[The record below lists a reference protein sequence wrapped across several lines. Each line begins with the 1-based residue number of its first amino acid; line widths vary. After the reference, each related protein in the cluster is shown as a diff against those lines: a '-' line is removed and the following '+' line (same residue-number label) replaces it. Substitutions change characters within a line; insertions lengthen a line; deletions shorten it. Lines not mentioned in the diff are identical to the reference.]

1 MENPAAYIPI
11 DRRLALAE
19 GRELPERTQGAALF
33 ADISGFTPLTE
44 MLARVLGPK
53 RGAEELT
60 VYLNQIYDALIAEVH
75 RFGGS
80 VIGFSGDAITCW
92 FDNQPEG
99 IQLPEA
105 IEPAPARAT
114 ASGLAMQ
121 GVMQQFA
128 NLSIPSGGTV
138 ALAMKAAVAT
148 GAVRRFVIGD
158 PNYLVM
164 DVMAG
169 ATLERLAAGEHHANK
184 GEVVL
189 DAFTAE
195 ALGAR
200 AQIVEWR
207 TEAATGARFAVVSAL
222 NLPVAEAPWPV
233 LAPSALSDDLSR
245 SWLLAPVYRRIKS
258 GGGQFLAELRSAV
271 ALFLRFT
278 GIDYDR
284 DEAAPAK
291 LGAFIERL
299 ERVMARYDGSL
310 LQLTVGD
317 KGSYLYGA
325 FGSPIAHEDDVDRAA
340 LAALELQALPGELD
354 FLEPLQIG
362 ITYGRMRVGA
372 YGSVM
377 SRTYGVLGDAVNLS
391 ARLMQAAAPGQILV
405 NAEAQARASDRFV
418 WEMLPAIRVKGKSEP
433 IALHRL
439 VKASRGRADLSL
451 EALYPLPPI
460 GRAEVLAGLDECLT
474 TLLAGR
480 GQAVRLV
487 GEAGMGKSHLAAHFV
502 RTARSREVNIALSAC
517 QNLTQNTPYLP
528 WRQIFYLLLG
538 LEEGDDAGNVAR
550 IAALINERNP
560 AWALRLPLLGDLLA
574 LPIPDNPTTAAM
586 EGDVR
591 QKSLFSLLV
600 EMMQAWARE
609 QPLLLLIENAHWM
622 DEASLAL
629 TQTLARQVAGAAPV
643 MVFVSHRP
651 PQLGGE
657 PVLPDVSTLAH
668 AHEFALIEMTA
679 EEVGALVQRQLN
691 APPAPGAA
699 GERGADLLLRDLAKT
714 MGRGNPFFIGELI
727 EAMRRGDQLVL
738 REEGGW
744 SVSDSLLATL
754 QRANLVIQ
762 MESQWQLKPGVDLRG
777 VALDVPDSIQKLI
790 LSRLD
795 RLPEAPKLTLKVSSV
810 IGHHIDLALVAQI
823 HPEARDIE
831 TLAAE
836 AELMEVEEV
845 IHGEAPRPKQ
855 YTFRHHTT
863 QEVAYETLLYTQ
875 RQQLHQAVAE
885 ALATQYPEAS
895 AQIAHH
901 AFLGETWPLALRYNL
916 LAGEHAKQL
925 YANQQSI
932 DFFQKALQS
941 AEALP
946 DTETAEARK
955 RIHLALGE
963 LLVST
968 GQYDNAGRH
977 LQAALTLTQAQGDIE
992 AEARGYRWLGRSH
1005 ELRGEFAVALSWLEK
1020 GFAALA
1026 ERASTEAA
1034 EMALIAGLINTRQGQ
1049 YDEALR
1055 YCERSLQVAQT
1066 LNDPAVR
1073 ARTYNLMGIVDRRRG
1088 DSAAA
1093 IERFSQALAQYEQL
1107 QNVYGQATSHNLIA
1121 NGHFMRD
1128 DWARADRHYR
1138 QSLDLFTQI
1147 GDTYNQVLVNNN
1159 LGGIALKQGRLE
1171 AALGYF
1177 QRAVRLL
1184 EQTGGSL
1191 WVLGALHMNTG
1202 HAHLRLKEL
1211 TQADERLRTAQAY
1224 FEQVQQRDL
1233 LPELYGLMA
1242 EADWVQGKLD
1252 TARLHG
1258 QHSLELAREMKMPR
1272 EAGHALR
1279 LLGEIAANAEGQSEQ
1294 AHDYLAESYR
1304 TLAEAGDEYES
1315 AKVRLAQARLY
1326 TQLGQTEQALQ
1337 MLDECEPVFIRL
1349 AIQPE
1354 QEAINALRAS
1364 QHEGPHAA

>member
-19 GRELPERTQGAALF
+19 GRALPERTRGAALF

-75 RFGGS
+75 RLGGS

-99 IQLPEA
+99 IHLPDA
-105 IEPAPARAT
+105 IEAAPARAT

-128 NLSIPSGGTV
+128 NLAIPGGGAV
-138 ALAMKAAVAT
+138 SLAMKAAVAT
-148 GAVRRFVIGD
+148 GPVRRFVIGD
-158 PNYLVM
+158 PHYLVM

-184 GEVVL
+184 GEVVV
-189 DAFTAE
+189 DSFTAE
-195 ALGAR
+195 ALGDR

-207 TEAATGARFAVVSAL
+207 AEEATGARFAVVGAL
-222 NLPVAEAPWPV
+222 NTPVAEAAWPA
-233 LAPSALSDDLSR
+233 LGPEALSDEQTR
-245 SWLLAPVYRRIKS
+245 PWLLPPVYQRVRS
-258 GGGQFLAELRSAV
+258 GGGQFLAELRPAV

-278 GIDYDR
+278 GIDYDQ
-284 DEAAPAK
+284 DEAAPTQ
-291 LGAFIERL
+291 LGTFIERL
-299 ERVMARYDGSL
+299 ERIMARYDGSL

-325 FGSPIAHEDDVDRAA
+325 FGAPIAHEDDVDRAA
-340 LAALELQALPGELD
+340 LAALELQALPGELE

-377 SRTYGVLGDAVNLS
+377 SRTYGVLGDSVNLS
-391 ARLMQAAAPGQILV
+391 ARLMQAAAPGHILV
-405 NAEAQARASDRFV
+405 NAEAQARAGDHFV
-418 WEMLPAIRVKGKSEP
+418 WEVLPAIRVKGKSEP

-439 VKASRGRADLSL
+439 VKAARGRADLSL

-460 GRAEVLAGLDECLT
+460 GRAEILAGLDEGLT
-474 TLLAGR
+474 TLLR
-480 GQAVRLV
+480 QGQVVRLV
-487 GEAGMGKSHLAAHFV
+487 GEAGMGKSHLAAHLV
-502 RTARSREVNIALSAC
+502 RTARSRGIKIALGAC

-528 WRQIFYLLLG
+528 WRQIFSLLLE
-538 LEEGDDAGNVAR
+538 LEDEAESQNVAR
-550 IAALINERNP
+550 LMTLATKHP
-560 AWALRLPLLGDLLA
+560 AWALRWPLLGDLLA

-600 EMMQAWARE
+600 EMIQTWASDRE
-609 QPLLLLIENAHWM
+609 APLLLLIENAQWM

-629 TQTLARQVAGAAPV
+629 TQTLARQAAGTAPV

-651 PQLGGE
+651 PQLGSE
-657 PVLPDVSTLAH
+657 PVLPDLGALSH
-668 AHEFALIEMTA
+668 AHEFALAEMVA
-679 EEVGALVQRQLN
+679 EDVGALLQRQLN
-691 APPAPGAA
+691 AP
-699 GERGADLLLRDLAKT
+699 ADSLLRDLVKV

-727 EAMRRGDQLVL
+727 QAMRRGDQLVV
-738 REEGGW
+738 REDGLTWG
-744 SVSDSLLATL
+744 VSDSLLATL
-754 QRANLVIQ
+754 QRANLVVQ
-762 MESQWQLKPGVDLRG
+762 MEGQWQLKPGVDLTG

-823 HPEARDIE
+823 HPEAKDLE
-831 TLAAE
+831 ALAAE

-845 IHGEAPRPKQ
+845 IHGEAPMPKQ

-863 QEVAYETLLYTQ
+863 QEVAYETLLYSQ
-875 RQQLHQAVAE
+875 RRQLHQAVAA
-885 ALATQYPEAS
+885 ALAAQYPEAS
-895 AQIAHH
+895 D
-901 AFLGETWPLALRYNL
+901 
-916 LAGEHAKQL
+916 
-925 YANQQSI
+925 S
-932 DFFQKALQS
+932 
-941 AEALP
+941 
-946 DTETAEARK
+946 
-955 RIHLALGE
+955 
-963 LLVST
+963 
-968 GQYDNAGRH
+968 
-977 LQAALTLTQAQGDIE
+977 
-992 AEARGYRWLGRSH
+992 RGLGRSH
-1005 ELRGEFAVALSWLEK
+1005 EVRGEFVVALSWLEK
-1020 GFAALA
+1020 GFAALNDH
-1026 ERASTEAA
+1026 ASIEAA
-1034 EMALIAGLINTRQGQ
+1034 EMALIAGLINTRQGH

-1055 YCERSLQVAQT
+1055 YCERSLRVAQT

-1088 DSAAA
+1088 DSATA
-1093 IERFSQALAQYEQL
+1093 IERFSQALAQYEEL

-1128 DWARADRHYR
+1128 DWARSDRHYR

-1159 LGGIALKQGRLE
+1159 LGGIALKQARLE
-1171 AALGYF
+1171 AALAYY
-1177 QRAVRLL
+1177 QRAARLL

-1202 HAHLRLKEL
+1202 HAHLRLQEL
-1211 TQADERLRTAQAY
+1211 SKADERLSTAQAY

-1242 EADWVQGKLD
+1242 ETDWLQGKLD
-1252 TARLHG
+1252 TAQSHG
-1258 QHSLELAREMKMPR
+1258 QRSLELAREMKMPR
-1272 EAGHALR
+1272 EAGHTLR
-1279 LLGEIAANAEGQSEQ
+1279 ILGEIVRAEGQAEQ
-1294 AHDYLAESYR
+1294 AHAYFAEGYR
-1304 TLAEAGDEYES
+1304 TLAEAGDDYES

-1326 TQLGQTEQALQ
+1326 AAQGQREPALQALA
-1337 MLDECEPVFIRL
+1337 ECEPVFIRL
-1349 AIQPE
+1349 AIQPD
-1354 QEAINALRAS
+1354 QEEINTLRQTLNGHS
-1364 QHEGPHAA
+1364 E

>member
-1 MENPAAYIPI
+1 METPAAYIPM

-19 GRELPERTQGAALF
+19 GRSLPERTRGAALF

-92 FDNQPEG
+92 FDDQPAG
-99 IQLPEA
+99 LQRPSA
-105 IEPAPARAT
+105 IELAAARAT

-128 NLSIPSGGTV
+128 NLAIHGGGTV
-138 ALAMKAAVAT
+138 SLAMKAAVAT
-148 GAVRRFVIGD
+148 GPVRRFVIGD

-169 ATLERLAAGEHHANK
+169 VTLERLAAGEHHANK
-184 GEVVL
+184 GEVVV

-195 ALGAR
+195 ALGER
-200 AQIVEWR
+200 APVREWR
-207 TEAATGARFAVVSAL
+207 LEESTGARFAVVSGLKA
-222 NLPVAEAPWPV
+222 PVAEAAWPALV
-233 LAPSALSDDLSR
+233 PGALSDEVAR
-245 SWLLAPVYRRIKS
+245 SWLLAPVYRRLQS

-271 ALFLRFT
+271 VLFLRFT

-299 ERVMARYDGSL
+299 EHILARYDGSL
-310 LQLTVGD
+310 LQLTIGD

-340 LAALELQALPGELD
+340 LATLELLAIPDELNY
-354 FLEPLQIG
+354 LEPLQIG
-362 ITYGRMRVGA
+362 LTYGRMRVGA

-391 ARLMQAAAPGQILV
+391 ARLMQAATPGQILV
-405 NAEAQARASDRFV
+405 NAEAQARASDRFI
-418 WEMLPAIRVKGKSEP
+418 WEALSPIRVKGKSEP
-433 IALHRL
+433 VALYRL
-439 VKASRGRADLSL
+439 VRAARPRASVAL
-451 EALYPLPPI
+451 EALFPLPPI
-460 GRAEVLAGLDECLT
+460 GRAEVLAGLEACLS
-474 TLLAGR
+474 TLLTGR
-480 GQAVRLV
+480 GQVVRLV

-502 RTARSREVNIALSAC
+502 RKARGRGAVGITLSAC
-517 QNLTQNTPYLP
+517 QNLTQNIPYLP
-528 WRQIFYLLLG
+528 WRQIFSQLLSLA
-538 LEEGDDAGNVAR
+538 EGDESGNIAR
-550 IAALINERNP
+550 LTTVVVGKNP
-560 AWALRLPLLGDLLA
+560 AWELRLPLLGDLLD

-600 EMMQAWARE
+600 EMTQVWSQD
-609 QPLLLLIENAHWM
+609 QPLLLLIENIQWM

-629 TQTLARQVAGAAPV
+629 TQTLARQAASAAPV
-643 MVFVSHRP
+643 MVFVTHRP
-651 PQLGGE
+651 PQLGGA
-657 PVLPDVSTLAH
+657 PVLPDLGRLAH
-668 AHEFALIEMTA
+668 LHEFMLAEMTIDD
-679 EEVGALVQRQLN
+679 VGALLQRRFN
-691 APPAPGAA
+691 AP
-699 GERGADLLLRDLAKT
+699 ADSLLRDLVKA
-714 MGRGNPFFIGELI
+714 MGRGNPFFMGELV
-727 EAMRRGDQLVL
+727 EAMRRGEQLLLHEAGV
-738 REEGGW
+738 W
-744 SVSDSLLATL
+744 SVSEALLATL
-754 QRANLVIQ
+754 QRANLIMQ
-762 MESQWQLKPGVDLRG
+762 LEGQWQLKPGVDLRG

-795 RLPEAPKLTLKVSSV
+795 HLPEAPKLTLKVSSV

-823 HPEARDIE
+823 HPETRDLE

-845 IHGEAPRPKQ
+845 IHGEAPRPKH

-875 RQQLHQAVAE
+875 RRQLHQAVAE
-885 ALATQYPEAS
+885 ALAVSYPEAS

-932 DFFQKALQS
+932 DFLQKALRS

-946 DTETAEARK
+946 EAETVEARK
-955 RIHLALGE
+955 RIYLGLGE

-968 GQYDNAGRH
+968 GQYETAGRH
-977 LQAALTLTQAQGDIE
+977 LQAALTVARAQADVE
-992 AEARGYRWLGRSH
+992 AEARAFRWLGRSH
-1005 ELRGEFAVALSWLEK
+1005 ELRGEFGVALSWLER

-1034 EMALIAGLINTRQGQ
+1034 EMALIAGLIKIRQGQ
-1049 YDEALR
+1049 YDEALH
-1055 YCERSLQVAQT
+1055 YCERSLQVALA

-1088 DSAAA
+1088 DSAGA
-1093 IERFSQALAQYEQL
+1093 IERFSQALTHYEQL

-1128 DWARADRHYR
+1128 DWARSDRHYR
-1138 QSLDLFTQI
+1138 QSLELFTQI

-1159 LGGIALKQGRLE
+1159 LGGIALKQGRWE
-1171 AALGYF
+1171 AALGYY

-1202 HAHLRLKEL
+1202 HAHLRLREL
-1211 TQADERLRTAQAY
+1211 AQADERLRTAQAY

-1233 LPELYGLMA
+1233 LPELYGLLA
-1242 EADWVQGKLD
+1242 EVDWSQGKLE
-1252 TARLHG
+1252 TARSHG
-1258 QHSLELAREMKMPR
+1258 QLALELAREMKMPR
-1272 EAGHALR
+1272 EAGQALR
-1279 LLGEIAANAEGQSEQ
+1279 VLGEIAAGDLAAVTDDPLEQ
-1294 AHDYLAESYR
+1294 AHAYLAEGYR
-1304 TLAEAGDEYES
+1304 TLTEAGDEYES
-1315 AKVRLAQARLY
+1315 AKVRLVQARLFAA
-1326 TQLGQTEQALQ
+1326 QGQKAQAWQALA
-1337 MLDECEPVFIRL
+1337 ECEPVFIRL
-1349 AIQPE
+1349 AIHLE
-1354 QEAINALRAS
+1354 QATIAALR
-1364 QHEGPHAA
+1364 QTLND